1 VTIASP
7 PAEAE
12 SHGPRLKLDIV
23 CFADMEWDHI
33 LWTNRQHIMSRL
45 PRLDPDVRVL
55 YVAPARFAFARA
67 LGAKR
72 LRTEQEPSTRCGL
85 WTRRVAERLW
95 VLQPLLPC
103 PKRIID
109 QLASGPL
116 EELLIPVVRRA
127 MCRLGFEAP
136 VLWTYTPN
144 ASGLV
149 GRLGERLV
157 CYDIVDDYASLPAY
171 CDERGRAADRELSQR
186 ADLVFAASRL
196 VHQERSKLN
205 GRCHFVGNAA
215 DLQTFGA
222 ARVGALPTPLDLDLT
237 RPVAG
242 FYGAITSFKLDLDLI
257 EALTGLRHGWS
268 FVFIG
273 HLADKTAVKRLR
285 ALENVTL
292 LGPRP
297 HQQLPSY
304 VSQFSALLVPYRRT
318 PYTERLNALKLYEAM
333 AAGVQIV
340 ARNLPCFREFPGL
353 VRLADTASDF
363 AAALDQTLVER
374 DGAERRERQ
383 LAAVRELSWEAKA
396 GRMLELIRARVEEA
410 A

>member
-1 VTIASP
+1 MIARP
-7 PAEAE
+7 RAEAG
-12 SHGPRLKLDIV
+12 SNGPRLKLDIV

-33 LWTNRQHIMSRL
+33 LWTNRQHVMSRL

-55 YVAPARFAFARA
+55 YVAPPRFALTRT
-67 LGAKR
+67 LGATR
-72 LRTEQEPSTRCGL
+72 LRTEREPSTRCGL
-85 WTRRVAERLW
+85 WTRQVAERLW

-103 PKRIID
+103 PKRIMD
-109 QLASGPL
+109 RLAPGPI
-116 EELLIPVVRRA
+116 EELLAPVLRRA

-149 GRLGERLV
+149 GRLGECLV

-205 GRCHFVGNAA
+205 GCCHFVGNAA
-215 DLQTFGA
+215 DVHTFAA
-222 ARVGALPTPLDLDLT
+222 ARIGAQPAPPGLDLS

-242 FYGAITSFKLDLDLI
+242 FYGAITAFKLDLDLI
-257 EALTGLRHGWS
+257 EALTGLRRGWS

-273 HLADKTAVKRLR
+273 HLADKTAAKRLG

-297 HQQLPSY
+297 HQELPPY
-304 VSQFSALLVPYRRT
+304 VVRFSALLVPYRRT

-333 AAGVQIV
+333 AAGLPIV
-340 ARNLPCFREFPGL
+340 ARDLPCFREFPGL
-353 VRLADTASDF
+353 VRLAETADDF
-363 AAALDQTLVER
+363 AAALDQTLVEP
-374 DGAERRERQ
+374 DGDERRERQ